1 MPYFNTRNLGT
12 ANVLAPP
19 AGAGVH
25 AIDASVGGI
34 GGCPFAPAATGNV
47 ATEDLVYLFDR
58 MGVSTGLDLAT
69 TTATTAWLEERLAKR
84 LPGALL
90 RAGGFPAPAR

>member
-1 MPYFNTRNLGT
+1 
-12 ANVLAPP
+12 
-19 AGAGVH
+19 
-25 AIDASVGGI
+25 
-34 GGCPFAPAATGNV
+34 
-47 ATEDLVYLFDR
+47 